1 MLRHSGDLKK
11 KESLNTVVSN
21 YMIPLVLQALTSK
34 AHSNISYM
42 VSGIHAV
49 EMMRRERKELSKM
62 TFSMFLITYQQRMS
76 NIYLNLL
83 GATIP

>member
-1 MLRHSGDLKK
+1 
-11 KESLNTVVSN
+11 
-21 YMIPLVLQALTSK
+21 
-34 AHSNISYM
+34 M
-42 VSGIHAV
+42 VSGTHAV
-49 EMMRRERKELSKM
+49 EMMRPERRELSKM